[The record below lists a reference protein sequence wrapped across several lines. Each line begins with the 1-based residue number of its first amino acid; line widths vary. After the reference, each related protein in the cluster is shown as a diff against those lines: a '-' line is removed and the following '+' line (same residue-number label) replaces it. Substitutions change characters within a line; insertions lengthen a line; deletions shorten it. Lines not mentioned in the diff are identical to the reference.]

1 MMMDQLITQTQMI
14 EAPVNLEHP
23 QQAEDLCNRV
33 LQTSAELIGVLER
46 ETELLR
52 SGDTQSINSLIAR
65 KTSLSTTM
73 MKDMT
78 TVNANASYISEVV
91 PQQIELLKDQHTSF
105 QRSLPVNQDALGA
118 VKAISENLLRTI
130 SQAAGST
137 RSGPE
142 TYGRGA
148 AMATNAEARPT
159 AVSVNR
165 AL

>member
-91 PQQIELLKDQHTSF
+91 PQQIELLKDQHAQF
-105 QRSLPVNQDALGA
+105 QRSLRVNQDALGA

>member
-1 MMMDQLITQTQMI
+1 MMMDQLIAQTQMI
-14 EAPVNLEHP
+14 EAPLNLEHP

-46 ETELLR
+46 ETEHLR
-52 SGDTQSINSLIAR
+52 KGDTQSINSLIAR

-91 PQQIELLKDQHTSF
+91 PQQIELLKDQHAQF
-105 QRSLPVNQDALGA
+105 QRSLRVNQDALGA

-130 SQAAGST
+130 SNAAGST

-142 TYGRGA
+142 TYGRSA
-148 AMATNAEARPT
+148 AMATNAAARPT

-165 AL
+165 TL

>member
-1 MMMDQLITQTQMI
+1 MI
-14 EAPVNLEHP
+14 EAPINLEHP

-78 TVNANASYISEVV
+78 TVNANAIYISEVV
-91 PQQIELLKDQHTSF
+91 PEQIELLKDQHAQF
-105 QRSLPVNQDALGA
+105 QRSLRINQDALGA

-130 SQAAGST
+130 SNAAGST

-142 TYGRGA
+142 TYGQGA
-148 AMATNAEARPT
+148 AMATNAASRPT

-165 AL
+165 SL

>member
-14 EAPVNLEHP
+14 EAPLNLEHP

-52 SGDTQSINSLIAR
+52 NGDTQSINSLIAR

-91 PQQIELLKDQHTSF
+91 PQQIELLKDQHAQF
-105 QRSLPVNQDALGA
+105 QRSLRVNQDALGA

-148 AMATNAEARPT
+148 AMATNATARPT

-165 AL
+165 SL